1 MGKLCLWLSEV
12 VLSQYLW
19 LAELEEIK
27 CNWVLLGIVDPV

>member
-1 MGKLCLWLSEV
+1 MGKLRLWPSGV

-27 CNWVLLGIVDPV
+27 RNWVLGIVDPV